1 MGAKRGQSNF
11 RGFIKLVIERLE
23 VVIVGIPFIEVTW
36 CWKLS
41 RWTMEINWFEL
52 VKKGKFSQKNFLDRA
67 TSWLWSERDHAQ
79 AFCRC
84 VGRHE
89 KRNHLTTFT
98 ILNFHWLTLSSGLE
112 ETIFPLFWWIK
123 FPIRKKS
130 LFRNWSLEK
139 AWGEIIWHIV
149 VREIVWWDCKKK
161 LRCNTILVWLL
172 PKDNFCCNCVRNT
185 L

>member
-52 VKKGKFSQKNFLDRA
+52 VKKGKFSQKKLLGQSNFLIMKWKRSR
-67 TSWLWSERDHAQ
+67 TGFLSLRWPNTKSSDH
-79 AFCRC
+79 FY
-84 VGRHE
+84 HFE
-89 KRNHLTTFT
+89 FSLTNSLAWFRRS
-98 ILNFHWLTLSSGLE
+98 N
-112 ETIFPLFWWIK
+112 FPLFWLIK
-123 FPIRKKS
+123 LPIMKKS
-130 LFRNWSLEK
+130 LFRKLSLEK

-149 VREIVWWDCKKK
+149 VREIVWWDCKIKPSMQH
-161 LRCNTILVWLL
+161 NFSLVIAKRQFLL
-172 PKDNFCCNCVRNT
+172 
-185 L
+185 